1 MRCSRSDSGMGGPA
15 RPACGTLTYVAALQ
29 NRDDGVSR
37 GKQAVPV
44 CIHPLSNVPG
54 LALFGEYRIVACRS
68 QTSHKLLLTRI
79 GLAACASQGV
89 VREAETMNIIKQ
101 IMHSTA
107 PAHGKEICRVG
118 RHTKSASAESMA
130 LHATMTA
137 LRVKH
142 AAQIA
147 VTQPTSRS
155 FLRLPRD
162 SIGNLQRTAVSSH
175 RYRIH
180 LHASGIDRYAG
191 KISPC
196 QKESGHQPQ

>member
-1 MRCSRSDSGMGGPA
+1 M
-15 RPACGTLTYVAALQ
+15 
-29 NRDDGVSR
+29 
-37 GKQAVPV
+37 
-44 CIHPLSNVPG
+44 
-54 LALFGEYRIVACRS
+54 FGEYRIAACRT
-68 QTSHKLLLTRI
+68 QTSYKLLLTRI

-89 VREAETMNIIKQ
+89 VGLAETMTIIKQ
-101 IMHSTA
+101 VMHLTA
-107 PAHGKEICRVG
+107 PAHGKETCRVG

-137 LRVKH
+137 RRVKH

-162 SIGNLQRTAVSSH
+162 SIGNLQTTAVSSH

-180 LHASGIDRYAG
+180 LHASGIDHYAG
-191 KISPC
+191 GTSPC
-196 QKESGHQPQ
+196 QKQSGDRPQ